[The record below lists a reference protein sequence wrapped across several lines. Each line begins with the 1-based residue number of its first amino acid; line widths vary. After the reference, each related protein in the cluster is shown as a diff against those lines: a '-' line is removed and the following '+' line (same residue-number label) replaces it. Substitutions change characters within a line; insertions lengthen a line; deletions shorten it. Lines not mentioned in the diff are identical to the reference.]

1 MAAIT
6 CVQGRGPEPL
16 TELEQL
22 ESRGTGA
29 ARRCGAST
37 ALAGFAWKSR

>member
-6 CVQGRGPEPL
+6 CVRGRGPKPL
-16 TELEQL
+16 AEL

-29 ARRCGAST
+29 ARPCGAST